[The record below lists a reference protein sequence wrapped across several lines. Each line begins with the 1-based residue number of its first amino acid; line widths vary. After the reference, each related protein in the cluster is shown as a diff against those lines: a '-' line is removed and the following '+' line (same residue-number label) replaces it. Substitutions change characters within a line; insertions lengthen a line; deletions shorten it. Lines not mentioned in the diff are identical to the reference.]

1 MAQPTIYADI
11 DCDEKVEVK
20 VNNDTCRYSYKFCGQ
35 YKNGEKMSDQIKF
48 NLDLKINGTVT
59 AYTVPANGGVISRND
74 TLVVAFSDYY
84 KIRTD
89 PDTFAAGS
97 VVGYVATI

>member
-1 MAQPTIYADI
+1 
-11 DCDEKVEVK
+11 
-20 VNNDTCRYSYKFCGQ
+20 
-35 YKNGEKMSDQIKF
+35 MSDQIKF